1 MNEIQSPIISLS
13 KWDKEKFNRWK
24 EKADSTKLQNN
35 CYHGDDIVFDG
46 EIDELVCSKCQK
58 KWTSFEFL
66 WHWIDKNLHPK
77 LKVYEIQNNI
87 HFLEQEKIKL
97 EEEIKEL
104 KSQKRKIKNE
114 SNNIFDKYYSNLC
127 Y

>member
-1 MNEIQSPIISLS
+1 MKEIQAPIISLS

-24 EKADSTKLQNN
+24 EKTDSTKLQNH

-66 WHWIDKNLHPK
+66 WYWIDNNLHPK

-104 KSQKRKIKNE
+104 KSQKRKIKYE
-114 SNNIFDKYYSNLC
+114 IRKM
-127 Y
+127 